1 LHWFTFDDMIKQPSI
16 LLIVLAFFSQLQAQE
31 KQDSLPA
38 RKNIIRYNI
47 SSAALFGFDKTF
59 ILGYERRIKTNQS
72 ISVNFGTTAL
82 PGRGIGDSEDFEVVR
97 DFKNNGYNFS
107 ADYRFYLGKL
117 NKYSAPRGVYVGPYY
132 SLNMWRR
139 QSEWEAKNTGDFVD
153 TKMDVNLHM
162 AGVQLGYQ
170 FVFYNRFTLD
180 LVLLGPGVGFY
191 NVKTETEGTLTE
203 EQLEKLQKA
212 VIDRLQ
218 QRFPG
223 FNLVLDGK
231 RLDSQGTLTT
241 NSVGFRYLIHI
252 GVAF

>member
-1 LHWFTFDDMIKQPSI
+1 MIKQTTI
-16 LLIVLAFFSQLQAQE
+16 LLFALAVNIQLQAQE
-31 KQDSLPA
+31 NQESLA
-38 RKNIIRYNI
+38 VRKNIIRYNV
-47 SSAALFGFDKTF
+47 SSPVLFGFDKTF
-59 ILGYERRIKTNQS
+59 ILGYERIVKSNQS
-72 ISVNFGTTAL
+72 ISINFGTTAL
-82 PGRGIGDSEDFEVVR
+82 PGRGSGDSEDFEVVR
-97 DFKNNGYNFS
+97 DMKNNGYNFS
-107 ADYRFYLGKL
+107 ADYRFYLGKV

-132 SLNMWRR
+132 SLNSWRR
-139 QSEWEAKNTGDFVD
+139 QSEWEAKTNGNFVD
-153 TKMDVNLHM
+153 TKMNLNLHM

-191 NVKTETEGTLTE
+191 NIKTETEGTLTQ
-203 EQLEKLQKA
+203 EQLEQLQKA

-223 FNLVLDGK
+223 FNVIFDGK

-241 NSVGFRYLIHI
+241 NSIGFRYLIHI

>member
-1 LHWFTFDDMIKQPSI
+1 MKKQAYI
-16 LLIVLAFFSQLQAQE
+16 LWIALVLSNHLQAQNNTE
-31 KQDSLPA
+31 SLPA
-38 RKNIIRYNI
+38 RKNIIRYNV
-47 SSAALFGFDKTF
+47 SSPVLFGFDKTF

-72 ISVNFGTTAL
+72 VSINFGTTAL
-82 PGRGIGDSEDFEVVR
+82 PGRGVGDSEEFEVSR

-107 ADYRFYLGKL
+107 AYYRFYLGKL

-132 SLNMWRR
+132 SLNLWRR
-139 QSEWEAKNTGDFVD
+139 ESEWEAKNTGDFVD
-153 TKMDVNLHM
+153 TKMNVNLHM

-170 FVFYNRFTLD
+170 FVFCNRFTLD

-191 NVKTETEGTLTE
+191 NVRTETEGTLTE

-223 FNLVLDGK
+223 FNLVFDGK

-241 NSVGFRYLIHI
+241 NSIGFRYLIHI